1 LKNLRIIL
9 LYRIILLTLLVTIGI
24 TLYRIK
30 INPKI
35 NTNKTLIG
43 QIINKKILEDE
54 IELEIK
60 GKEKVIIKTQENY
73 NIGDLVELKGK
84 IELPN
89 KNTIPNL
96 FNYKNYLKSKKINI
110 TIAPTSIKL
119 LKQNKNLIYKTKEN
133 IINYI
138 EKFKTKEY
146 LKTFILGDNSN
157 IEKNILTSYQ
167 TNGISHLFAIS
178 GMHLS
183 LFSNIL
189 LLILK
194 KINKNEAINHLILI
208 IFFIF
213 FAFLTNYTPSILR
226 ALILYILTTLNKK
239 LNLNIKTIYLL
250 IIDLIILLLYNPFYI
265 YNIGF
270 IYSFIITASLI
281 ITSKIINKQKKYTKK
296 ILLTSTIS
304 FITSIPIS
312 INNFHEIN
320 LLTPITNLIF
330 VPLIS
335 LIIFPLSLLTLL
347 IKPLDNILLIT
358 TKILEN
364 LSLLIEKLRINI
376 ILSHI
381 PWYMI
386 IIYYITII
394 IFIKGIEQK
403 QIKKLLPLIL
413 IIVIH
418 TKIKNISTI
427 TRITSLD
434 VGQGDSTLIELNN
447 KNILIDT
454 GGRPNSNT
462 SLVLNKT
469 IPYLKSLGIKKIH
482 YAVLTHGDYDHM
494 GEAINLINNF
504 KVEKV
509 IFNCGPYNDLEQEL
523 IKVLN
528 KKHIKYYSCIKE
540 LNIDKNK
547 LYFLQTKEYDNEND
561 NSNVIY
567 AKLNRYKF
575 MFMGDAS
582 VTTEKEILNN
592 YNLPNI
598 DVLKV
603 GHHGSKTS
611 SGKEFINEINPK
623 YSIISV
629 GKNNRYGHPNK
640 ETLDTLVNSK
650 IYRTDSDGSIMFK
663 IKNNKLKIETCSPQE
678 GRW

>member
-1 LKNLRIIL
+1 MKNLRILL
-9 LYRIILLTLLVTIGI
+9 LYKIILLTLLVTLGI

-35 NTNKTLIG
+35 NIETITG
-43 QIINKKILEDE
+43 QIMNKKILEDE

-60 GKEKVIIKTQENY
+60 GKEKVIIKTKENY
-73 NIGDLVELKGK
+73 NLGDTLELKGK

-96 FNYKNYLKSKKINI
+96 FNYKNYLKSKNINI
-110 TIAPTSIKL
+110 TINPTSIKL
-119 LKQNKNLIYKTKEN
+119 LKQNKKIKYKIKEN

-157 IEKNILTSYQ
+157 LEKNILTSYQ
-167 TNGISHLFAIS
+167 TNGISHLFAVS

-194 KINKNEAINHLILI
+194 RINKNETINHLIII

-226 ALILYILTTLNKK
+226 ALILYILTTLNKQ

-320 LLTPITNLIF
+320 IISPITNLIF

-364 LSLLIEKLRINI
+364 LSLLIEKLKINI

-403 QIKKLLPLIL
+403 QIKKLLPLLL

-418 TKIKNISTI
+418 TNIKYISTI

-482 YAVLTHGDYDHM
+482 YAVLTHGDFDHM
-494 GEAINLINNF
+494 GEAINLVNNF

-509 IFNCGPYNDLEQEL
+509 IFNCGPYNDLEKEL
-523 IKVLN
+523 IKVLDE
-528 KKHIKYYSCIKE
+528 KKIKYYSCIKE
-540 LNIDKNK
+540 LNINNNK
-547 LYFLQTKEYDNEND
+547 LYFLQTKVYDNEND
-561 NSNVIY
+561 NSNVIITE
-567 AKLNRYKF
+567 LDGYKF

-582 VTTEKEILNN
+582 TVTEKEILNK
-592 YNLPNI
+592 YNLSDI

-611 SGKEFINEINPK
+611 SGIEFINKIEPK

-629 GKNNRYGHPNK
+629 GKNNMYGHPNK
-640 ETLDTLVNSK
+640 DVLDNLKNSK
-650 IYRTDSDGSIMFK
+650 IYRTDQDGSIMFK
-663 IKNNKLKIETCSPQE
+663 IKNNKLKIETCGP
-678 GRW
+678 

>member
-1 LKNLRIIL
+1 MKNLRILL
-9 LYRIILLTLLVTIGI
+9 LYKIILLTLLVTIGI
-24 TLYRIK
+24 TLYRININKK
-30 INPKI
+30 INI
-35 NTNKTLIG
+35 ETITG

-60 GKEKVIIKTQENY
+60 GKEKVIIKTKENY
-73 NIGDLVELKGK
+73 NLGDTLELKGK

-96 FNYKNYLKSKKINI
+96 FNYKNYLKSKNINI
-110 TIAPTSIKL
+110 TIKPTSIKL
-119 LKQNKNLIYKTKEN
+119 LKQNKKIKYKIKEN

-157 IEKNILTSYQ
+157 LEKNILTSYQ
-167 TNGISHLFAIS
+167 TNGISHLFAVS

-194 KINKNEAINHLILI
+194 KINKNETINYLIII

-226 ALILYILTTLNKK
+226 ALILYILTTLNKQ

-270 IYSFIITASLI
+270 IYSFIITTSLI
-281 ITSKIINKQKKYTKK
+281 ITSKIINKQKQYTKK

-320 LLTPITNLIF
+320 IISPITNLIF

-347 IKPLDNILLIT
+347 IKPLDNILLIA

-364 LSLLIEKLRINI
+364 LSLLIEKLKINI

-394 IFIKGIEQK
+394 IFIKGLKQK
-403 QIKKLLPLIL
+403 QIKKLLTLIL

-418 TKIKNISTI
+418 TNIKYISTI

-434 VGQGDSTLIELNN
+434 VGQGDSTLLELNN
-447 KNILIDT
+447 KNVLIDT
-454 GGRPNSNT
+454 GGIVNSNT

-494 GEAINLINNF
+494 GETINLVNNF
-504 KVEKV
+504 KVDKV
-509 IFNCGPYNDLEQEL
+509 IFNCGPYNDLEKEL
-523 IKVLN
+523 IKVLD

-540 LNIDKNK
+540 LNIDNNK

-567 AKLNRYKF
+567 TEIDGYKF

-582 VTTEKEILNN
+582 ITTEKEILNK

-611 SGKEFINEINPK
+611 SGKEFIDEINPE

-640 ETLDTLVNSK
+640 ETLDNLKDSK
-650 IYRTDSDGSIMFK
+650 IYRTDEDGSIMFK
-663 IKNNKLKIETCSPQE
+663 IKNNKLKIETCEP
-678 GRW
+678 

>member
-1 LKNLRIIL
+1 MKNLRILL
-9 LYRIILLTLLVTIGI
+9 LYKIILLTLLVTLGI

-35 NTNKTLIG
+35 NIETITG
-43 QIINKKILEDE
+43 QIMNKKILEDE

-60 GKEKVIIKTQENY
+60 GKEKVIIKTKENY
-73 NIGDLVELKGK
+73 NLGDTLELKGK

-96 FNYKNYLKSKKINI
+96 FNYKNYLKSKNINI
-110 TIAPTSIKL
+110 TINPTSIKL
-119 LKQNKNLIYKTKEN
+119 LKQNKKIKYKIKEN

-157 IEKNILTSYQ
+157 LEKNILTSYQ
-167 TNGISHLFAIS
+167 TNGISHLFAVS

-194 KINKNEAINHLILI
+194 RINKNETINHLIII

-226 ALILYILTTLNKK
+226 ALILYILTTLNKQ

-320 LLTPITNLIF
+320 IISPITNLIF

-364 LSLLIEKLRINI
+364 LSLLIEKLKINI

-403 QIKKLLPLIL
+403 QIKKLLPLLL

-418 TKIKNISTI
+418 TNIKYISTI

-482 YAVLTHGDYDHM
+482 YAVLTHGDFDHM
-494 GEAINLINNF
+494 GEAINLVNNF

-509 IFNCGPYNDLEQEL
+509 IFNCGPYNDLEKEL
-523 IKVLN
+523 IKVLDE
-528 KKHIKYYSCIKE
+528 KKIKYYSCIKE
-540 LNIDKNK
+540 LNINNNK
-547 LYFLQTKEYDNEND
+547 LYFLQTKVYDNEND
-561 NSNVIY
+561 NSNVIITE
-567 AKLNRYKF
+567 LDGYKF

-582 VTTEKEILNN
+582 TVTEKEILNK
-592 YNLPNI
+592 YNLSDI

-611 SGKEFINEINPK
+611 SGIEFINKIEPK

-629 GKNNRYGHPNK
+629 GKNNMYGHPNK
-640 ETLDTLVNSK
+640 DVLDNLKNSK
-650 IYRTDSDGSIMFK
+650 IYRIDQDGSIMFK
-663 IKNNKLKIETCSPQE
+663 IKNNKLKIETCGP
-678 GRW
+678 

>member
-1 LKNLRIIL
+1 MKNLRILL
-9 LYRIILLTLLVTIGI
+9 LYKIILLTLLVTLGI

-35 NTNKTLIG
+35 NIETITG
-43 QIINKKILEDE
+43 QIMNKKILEDE

-60 GKEKVIIKTQENY
+60 GKEKVIIKTKENY
-73 NIGDLVELKGK
+73 NLGDTLELKGK

-96 FNYKNYLKSKKINI
+96 FNYKNYLKSKNINI
-110 TIAPTSIKL
+110 TINPTSIKL
-119 LKQNKNLIYKTKEN
+119 LKQNKKIKYKIKEN

-157 IEKNILTSYQ
+157 LEKNILTSYQ
-167 TNGISHLFAIS
+167 TNGISHLFAVS

-194 KINKNEAINHLILI
+194 RINKNETINHLIII

-226 ALILYILTTLNKK
+226 ALILYILTTLNKQ

-320 LLTPITNLIF
+320 IISPITNLIF

-364 LSLLIEKLRINI
+364 LSLLIEKLKINI

-403 QIKKLLPLIL
+403 QIKKLLPLLL

-418 TKIKNISTI
+418 TNIKYISTI

-482 YAVLTHGDYDHM
+482 YAVLTHGDFDHM
-494 GEAINLINNF
+494 GEAINLVNNF

-509 IFNCGPYNDLEQEL
+509 IFNCGPYNDLEKEL
-523 IKVLN
+523 IKVLDE
-528 KKHIKYYSCIKE
+528 KKIKYYSCIKE
-540 LNIDKNK
+540 LNINNNK
-547 LYFLQTKEYDNEND
+547 LYFLQTKVYDNEND
-561 NSNVIY
+561 NSNVIITE
-567 AKLNRYKF
+567 LDGYKF
-575 MFMGDAS
+575 MFMGDTS
-582 VTTEKEILNN
+582 TVTEKEILNK
-592 YNLPNI
+592 YNLSDI

-611 SGKEFINEINPK
+611 SGIEFINKIEPK

-629 GKNNRYGHPNK
+629 GKNNMYGHPNK
-640 ETLDTLVNSK
+640 DVLDNLKNSK
-650 IYRTDSDGSIMFK
+650 IYRTDQDGSIMFK
-663 IKNNKLKIETCSPQE
+663 IKNNKLKIETCGP
-678 GRW
+678 

>member
-1 LKNLRIIL
+1 LKNLRILL
-9 LYRIILLTLLVTIGI
+9 LYKIILLTLLVTLGI
-24 TLYRIK
+24 TLYRI
-30 INPKI
+30 
-35 NTNKTLIG
+35 NTNKKINIETITG

-60 GKEKVIIKTQENY
+60 GKEKVIIKTKENY

-96 FNYKNYLKSKKINI
+96 FNYKNYLKSKNINI
-110 TIAPTSIKL
+110 TIKPTSIKL
-119 LKQNKNLIYKTKEN
+119 LKQNKKIKYKIKEN

-138 EKFKTKEY
+138 EKYKTKEY

-157 IEKNILTSYQ
+157 LEKNILTSYQ
-167 TNGISHLFAIS
+167 TNGISHLFAVS

-194 KINKNEAINHLILI
+194 KINKNETINHLIII

-213 FAFLTNYTPSILR
+213 FAFLTNYAPSILR
-226 ALILYILTTLNKK
+226 ALILYILTTLNKQ

-281 ITSKIINKQKKYTKK
+281 ITSKIINKQKQYIKK

-320 LLTPITNLIF
+320 IISPITNLIF

-347 IKPLDNILLIT
+347 IKPLDNILLIA

-364 LSLLIEKLRINI
+364 LSLLIEKLKINI

-394 IFIKGIEQK
+394 IFIKGLEQK

-418 TKIKNISTI
+418 TNIKNMSTI

-454 GGRPNSNT
+454 GGRPNSST

-482 YAVLTHGDYDHM
+482 YAVLTHGDFDHM
-494 GEAINLINNF
+494 GEAINLVNNF

-509 IFNCGPYNDLEQEL
+509 IFNCGPYNDLEKEL
-523 IKVLN
+523 IKVLD
-528 KKHIKYYSCIKE
+528 KKKIKYYSCIKE
-540 LNIDKNK
+540 LNINNNK
-547 LYFLQTKEYDNEND
+547 LYFLQTKVYDNEND

-567 AKLNRYKF
+567 TELDGYKF

-582 VTTEKEILNN
+582 ITTEKEIMSI

-640 ETLDTLVNSK
+640 ETLDNLVNSK
-650 IYRTDSDGSIMFK
+650 IYRTDLDGSIMFK
-663 IKNNKLKIETCSPQE
+663 IKNNKLRIDTCCP
-678 GRW
+678 